1 MLGAAHALVRLDLY
15 SNGLRRVPA
24 LAGAAGAR
32 LTALDLV
39 GNNIAR
45 LPWELLRLTRL
56 RELKLCLNPALAAVH
71 ALQGE
76 CNGHGTHCPACAAA
90 PVLAYLRD
98 LYGAEPVE
106 RRALK
111 LVLTGPTM
119 AGKTSLLRALRDD
132 EARARRAPSLA
143 LRSDGLSARPPPRH
157 QTVRPIARPRL
168 DCDVLVCSCAG
179 APGGRRHGAHH
190 RTGRAVP
197 GEGRAPSL

>member
-1 MLGAAHALVRLDLY
+1 MLGAAHALVCLNLCY
-15 SNGLRRVPA
+15 NGLRRVPA

-32 LTALDLV
+32 LTALNLAEND
-39 GNNIAR
+39 IAR

-56 RELKLCLNPALAAVH
+56 RELKLCGNPALAAVH

-76 CNGHGTHCPACAAA
+76 CGGSMFGMCIICDACAAA

-132 EARARRAPSLA
+132 EARPPRPFPA
-143 LRSDGLSARPPPRH
+143 LRSDGLPTTPPPPPPHCLPNRPP
-157 QTVRPIARPRL
+157 AACL
-168 DCDVLVCSCAG
+168 
-179 APGGRRHGAHH
+179 
-190 RTGRAVP
+190 
-197 GEGRAPSL
+197 